1 MVGYLLDTNQ
11 VSALCNQLPGIAAK
25 VKSLPVD
32 SQLRACTISL
42 GEFEFGNRVTQT
54 TNQPKRDA
62 ATAFLN
68 REFLPNAL
76 PISTSTR
83 IYYADIIARIWKQ
96 QAPASGNR
104 KTERH
109 LVDIGVDTND
119 VWIAAVAWEHG
130 LILVTSDKMECIRSV
145 VPELQWDCW
154 T

>member
-1 MVGYLLDTNQ
+1 VKGYLLDTNH
-11 VSALCNQLPGIAAK
+11 VAALCNRSPKIVAQ
-25 VKSLPVD
+25 VSSLPAD
-32 SQLRACTISL
+32 SQFRACTISL
-42 GEFEFGNRVTQT
+42 GEFEFGNRATQT
-54 TNQPKRDA
+54 TDQPKRDA

-68 REFLPNAL
+68 QEFLPNAL

-83 IYYADIIARIWKQ
+83 IYYAEIIARIWKQ
-96 QAPASGNR
+96 QTPVSGKR

-109 LVDIGVDTND
+109 LVELGVDTND